1 MHRPGAQRI
10 HGAARARWPAAALVV
25 VVGALLAAC
34 ADPGL
39 AQMEDVRASVCRCKN
54 ASCVD
59 AALARLPAAAP
70 KELRRARALA
80 AAMQRCIAEL
90 AETTQTTQTTQ
101 TTPDP

>member
-10 HGAARARWPAAALVV
+10 YRAARARRPAAALVV
-25 VVGALLAAC
+25 VLVGARLAAC

-90 AETTQTTQTTQ
+90 AETTT